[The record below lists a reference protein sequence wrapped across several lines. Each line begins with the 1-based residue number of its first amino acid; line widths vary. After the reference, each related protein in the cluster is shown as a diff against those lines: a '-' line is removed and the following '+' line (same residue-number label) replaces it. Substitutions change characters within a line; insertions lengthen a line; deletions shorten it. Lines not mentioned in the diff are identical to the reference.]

1 MKNLTNVLIAIVVA
15 IVVVVIGA
23 GGMWYMNTFN
33 TFVSLGN
40 EVDNQWANVES
51 KLQRRVDLI
60 PNLVNSVKGIMD
72 QEKEVFGNL
81 ADARAKLAGAT
92 TVNEKVE
99 ASTEVEGALSRL
111 LVVMENYPE
120 LKSSENVSQLMD
132 ELAGTENRISVERDR
147 YNETVK
153 IYNNKVQRF
162 PSSIIAN
169 SKGYEKREFFRAQ
182 AGSEVAPTVDF
193 N

>member
-1 MKNLTNVLIAIVVA
+1 MKTLIALI
-15 IVVVVIGA
+15 IGVVIVLGA
-23 GGMWYMNTFN
+23 SGMWYMNTFN
-33 TFVSLGN
+33 SFVTLGN

-51 KLQRRVDLI
+51 KLQRRMDLI

-81 ADARAKLAGAT
+81 ADARAKLAGAGSI
-92 TVNEKVE
+92 NEKVE

-111 LVVMENYPE
+111 LMVMENYPE
-120 LKSSENVSQLMD
+120 LKSSDNVRQLMD

-153 IYNNKVQRF
+153 AYNNKVQRF

-169 SKGYEKREFFRAQ
+169 SKGYETREFFRAQ
-182 AGSEVAPTVDF
+182 PGSEVAPTVDF

>member
-1 MKNLTNVLIAIVVA
+1 MKNSINVLIAIVVA

>member
-1 MKNLTNVLIAIVVA
+1 MKNSMKVLLAVIVA
-15 IVVVVIGA
+15 IVVVVGA
-23 GGMWYMNTFN
+23 GGMWYANTYN
-33 TFVSLGN
+33 SFVTLSN

-60 PNLVNSVKGIMD
+60 PNLVNSVKGIMK
-72 QEKEVFGNL
+72 QETEVFGKL
-81 ADARAKLAGAT
+81 ADARAKLAGAG

-153 IYNNKVQRF
+153 EYNNKIQRF

-169 SKGYEKREFFRAQ
+169 SKGYEKREFFKAQ
-182 AGSEVAPTVDF
+182 PGSEVAPTVDF